1 MANKILVN
9 TGKMWLGSLAM
20 AGGHPS
26 LDGNVK
32 IHLFKNNV
40 TLSRTTVIG
49 SLTESTYTGY
59 AAQTLN
65 GATDGGIDV
74 NNWDT
79 WSWPVKTF
87 QQTGAS
93 ASETA
98 FGYYVTDSA
107 GTTLL
112 WGENFTTPQ
121 VFTNSGDGFTITPTF
136 SFGSLFL
143 N

>member
-1 MANKILVN
+1 MANKIVVN
-9 TGKMWLGSLAM
+9 TGKLWIGSICM
-20 AGGHPS
+20 SAGHSS
-26 LDGNVK
+26 LNGNVK

-49 SLTESTYTGY
+49 DLTESTYTGY
-59 AAQTLN
+59 ASQTLSS
-65 GATDGGIDV
+65 ASDGGIDA

-79 WSWPVKTF
+79 WTWPVKTF

-93 ASETA
+93 SSETA
-98 FGYYVTDSA
+98 YGYYVTDS
-107 GTTLL
+107 GSTTLL

-121 VFTNSGDGFTITPTF
+121 VFANSGDGFTITPTF

>member
-9 TGKMWLGSLAM
+9 TGKLWLGSLAM
-20 AGGHPS
+20 AGGHPALGS
-26 LDGNVK
+26 DTTLR
-32 IHLFKNNV
+32 LFKNNV
-40 TLSRTTVIG
+40 TLVRGTVIG
-49 SLTESTYTGY
+49 DLTQSTYSGY
-59 AAQTLN
+59 AAVALSSPS
-65 GATDGGIDV
+65 DGGIDA

-79 WSWPVKTF
+79 WSWALATF

-93 ASETA
+93 STETA
-98 FGYYVTDSA
+98 YGYYVTDDA
-107 GTTLL
+107 DTTLL

-136 SFGSLFL
+136 SFGSLFS